1 MHLNVPKDPEVPK
14 IDPALANK
22 ITQIINNVSNQII
35 EETPPGE
42 VVEDV
47 IKGDFKEAVMKEV
60 EPMLEENELL
70 IKAAEKLVD
79 NEIDKAWEGIKE
91 KLKEPKAIEEIS
103 PIDVN
108 FCGKC
113 GNKIEKSWTICQNC
127 GVELDLSLY
136 QESGTSQQPEV
147 SQQPYLPQKSI
158 EPPYTPPVSKPLTL
172 DKEEVS
178 GSYNLCE
185 QYNPLP
191 SGASCEQ
198 YDERTYDCHYYGV
211 EYCPLNKQIAK
222 FRAKKKY
229 LIAILKNK
237 VERRAFKPNTYYN
250 DVFAREFIK
259 KL

>member
-1 MHLNVPKDPEVPK
+1 MHLNVPKVPEK
-14 IDPALANK
+14 SEIDPAIANK

-35 EETPPGE
+35 EETPPDE
-42 VVEDV
+42 MEEDDLKSE
-47 IKGDFKEAVMKEV
+47 IKEAVMKEV

-113 GNKIEKSWTICQNC
+113 GNKIEKSWTVCQNC

-136 QESGTSQQPEV
+136 QESGTSQQTEV
-147 SQQPYLPQKSI
+147 SQQTYLPQKSI
-158 EPPYTPPVSKPLTL
+158 EAPITPPVSKPLTQ
-172 DKEEVS
+172 DKEEVY
-178 GSYNLCE
+178 GPYNLCE
-185 QYNPLP
+185 DYNPLP
-191 SGASCEQ
+191 SGGSCEH
-198 YDERTYDCHYYGV
+198 YDERTYDCSYYGV

-229 LIAILKNK
+229 LISIMKNK
-237 VERRAFKPNTYYN
+237 VERRAFKPNEYY
-250 DVFAREFIK
+250 DGIYEREFMK
-259 KL
+259 K